1 MNGVMVRL
9 IYCHLFAMAHEEP
22 PTYDGA
28 RLSVRV
34 RVRVRVSFGVN
45 SFTAFAML
53 TEPRRCRR

>member
-1 MNGVMVRL
+1 MVRL

-34 RVRVRVSFGVN
+34 RVRVRVSFGVKK
-45 SFTAFAML
+45 SYTAYAML